1 MSLASRLNRRVTIQ
15 QQLTAQ
21 DALGQPVNT
30 WETVAEVWAEVKDVS
45 GREYIAAGGVQGLAN
60 TKITVRHIAGL
71 VPAMRV
77 ICGADSYNIEAVLGQ
92 DNRTL
97 LLMCRRSA

>member
-1 MSLASRLNRRVTIQ
+1 MSLAHRLNRRVTIQ
-15 QQLTAQ
+15 QLSTAQ
-21 DALGQPVNT
+21 DPLGQPVQT
-30 WETVAEVWAEVKDVS
+30 WATVAEVWAEVKDVS
-45 GREYIAAGGVQGLAN
+45 GREYIAAGGVKNSAD

-77 ICGADSYNIEAVLGQ
+77 LCGANAYNIEAVLDQ

-97 LLMCRRSA
+97 LLMCQRSA